1 MQADAAER
9 LLRLSVWGAAGFAIL
24 ALVWG
29 FLARSQMIVFDGM
42 YSSISVGLSALSLL
56 AYRAV
61 QRGPDERYPFG
72 RDVMGSLVIVVKGVA
87 IAALCV
93 YALTGAVLDVLAG
106 GREVAVGSAAA
117 YAAVASAGCAAM
129 VAVLRRGSRRS
140 GRSSELLEAEASQ
153 WLLDTLL
160 SGVVLVGF
168 VAALIMEAR
177 GRADLSV
184 FVDPVLVGGMSLVF
198 LILPVR
204 LLREGM
210 RGVLATA
217 PHAEVQADLERA
229 VDEVA
234 ARHTIAT
241 TATRVTTF
249 GERLDVTV
257 TFLVD
262 AAGAELDV
270 AAFDRIRRE
279 LDERL
284 AQLPH
289 GMIVTVSFT
298 ADRRFLG
305 ALDADAVPHA
315 APDDAAADD
324 AAAGGT
330 PAGGGPGRSARNRP
344 RPGDAEAQGPG
355 PGRRGTIHH

>member
-1 MQADAAER
+1 VASDTAER
-9 LLRLSVWGAAGFAIL
+9 LLRLSVWGAAAFAGL

-93 YALTGAVLDVLAG
+93 YAFTGAVLDVLAG
-106 GREVAVGSAAA
+106 GREVAVGAAAA
-117 YAAVASAGCAAM
+117 YAAVASAGCAGM
-129 VAVLRRGSRRS
+129 VVALRRGGRRTS
-140 GRSSELLEAEASQ
+140 QPSELLQAEASQ

-160 SGVVLVGF
+160 SVAVLIGF
-168 VAALIMEAR
+168 LVALGMEAR
-177 GRADLSV
+177 GRSDLSV
-184 FVDPVLVGGMSLVF
+184 YVDPLLVGGMSLVF
-198 LILPVR
+198 LALPVR

-217 PHAEVQADLERA
+217 PQAQVQTDIERA

-234 ARHTIAT
+234 ARHSIAT
-241 TATRVTTF
+241 TTTRVTTF
-249 GERLDVTV
+249 GERFDVTV
-257 TFLVD
+257 TFLLD
-262 AAGAELDV
+262 PGAPELDV
-270 AAFDRIRRE
+270 TAFDRIRTE
-279 LDERL
+279 LEELL
-284 AQLPH
+284 APLPH
-289 GMIVTVSFT
+289 GLIVTVSFT

-305 ALDADAVPHA
+305 VL
-315 APDDAAADD
+315 
-324 AAAGGT
+324 G
-330 PAGGGPGRSARNRP
+330 
-344 RPGDAEAQGPG
+344 
-355 PGRRGTIHH
+355 

>member
-1 MQADAAER
+1 MREGPVASDVAER
-9 LLRLSVWGAAGFAIL
+9 LLRLSVWGAAAFAGL

-42 YSSISVGLSALSLL
+42 YSAISVGLSALSLL

-117 YAAVASAGCAAM
+117 YAAVASAACAGM
-129 VAVLRRGSRRS
+129 VAVLRRGGRRANPP
-140 GRSSELLEAEASQ
+140 SELLQAEASQ
-153 WLLDTLL
+153 WLLDTVL
-160 SGVVLVGF
+160 SVAVLIGF
-168 VAALIMEAR
+168 LVALGMEAR
-177 GRADLSV
+177 GRSDLAV
-184 FVDPVLVGGMSLVF
+184 YVDPVLVGGMSLVF
-198 LILPVR
+198 LALPVR

-217 PHAEVQADLERA
+217 PQTEVQADIERA

-234 ARHTIAT
+234 ARYSIT
-241 TATRVTTF
+241 TTTTRVATF
-249 GERLDVTV
+249 GERYDVTVVFLLDPSALELDRLDVTG
-257 TFLVD
+257 L
-262 AAGAELDV
+262 
-270 AAFDRIRRE
+270 DRIRTE
-279 LDERL
+279 LDELL
-284 AQLPH
+284 ARLPH
-289 GMIVTVSFT
+289 GLIVTVSFT

-305 ALDADAVPHA
+305 AL
-315 APDDAAADD
+315 
-324 AAAGGT
+324 G
-330 PAGGGPGRSARNRP
+330 
-344 RPGDAEAQGPG
+344 
-355 PGRRGTIHH
+355 